1 MSMFYFGLRA
11 SFVKLYILVSLQV
24 SQRGIQER
32 TMKLTIY
39 DVDRHKRHNV
49 IGHALYPLKDHEYES
64 NERVV
69 IWRDL
74 EKEVVEVNFNLIFPF
89 K

>member
-1 MSMFYFGLRA
+1 MSMFYFDLRA
-11 SFVKLYILVSLQV
+11 SFVKFYILVFLQV

-74 EKEVVEVNFNLIFPF
+74 EKEVVEVNFNSVFTF